1 VLEVEVAQQMVE
13 RQEMVALV
21 VEVLEE
27 NMQYQMALME
37 QQILDLV
44 VEGDLIKEMVVTAV
58 VE

>member
-1 VLEVEVAQQMVE
+1 MVE

-27 NMQYQMALME
+27 NMQHQMVLTE

-44 VEGDLIKEMVVTAV
+44 VEEDLIKEMVVTAV
-58 VE
+58 AV